1 MSHQVVHI
9 DQEFQG
15 MHQPLDFG
23 LRSYFRVTIA
33 GPADSA
39 GYPTTITVDSIA
51 PDSGTTVPMGIN
63 LAGAKGLSLA
73 GRLSPTGE
81 FRNPVPSD
89 TTSSQ
94 SVARIIGSFQNF
106 FPRLPAAGA
115 TAGAAW
121 TDTVKSTDRSAGNVT
136 VTSIS
141 NSRASGWEQRN
152 NARCLRVEVTSNF
165 TILGSGEQGGQPFD
179 VSGSGQRVGV
189 DYIAVD
195 GRYMGGEAHDSTS
208 MTITLPV
215 QGMTIPRT
223 QVSKSTITVLP

>member
-1 MSHQVVHI
+1 MSHQKVHI

-33 GPADSA
+33 GPVDSA
-39 GYPTTITVDSIA
+39 GYPRTLTVDSIA

-81 FRNPVPSD
+81 FRNPAASA

-94 SVARIIGSFQNF
+94 SGARIIGSFQNF

-115 TAGAAW
+115 TAGAAS
-121 TDTVKSTDRSAGNVT
+121 TDTDKTTARSAGNLT
-136 VTSIS
+136 VT
-141 NSRASGWEQRN
+141 R
-152 NARCLRVEVTSNF
+152 TSN
-165 TILGSGEQGGQPFD
+165 
-179 VSGSGQRVGV
+179 
-189 DYIAVD
+189 
-195 GRYMGGEAHDSTS
+195 
-208 MTITLPV
+208 
-215 QGMTIPRT
+215 
-223 QVSKSTITVLP
+223 